1 MSELP
6 VGWELVEI
14 RDVVRSFKTIDPH
27 KSPADIFNYVDIGS
41 IDNQK
46 QIINNP
52 KTFFGKNAPSRARR
66 LISSGDTLF
75 STVRTYLRNI
85 ALVPANLDGAL
96 TSTGICILRPC
107 KLIHPLYLF
116 HWARADEFV
125 NSMSKSMDGTM
136 YPAVT
141 DGDVYSGYI
150 PLPPLPEQHRIV
162 AKLDSLFARSRRAR
176 EELEQV
182 PGLCDRYKQAVLAAA
197 CSGRLTAD
205 WREQNPD
212 VEPASEL
219 LKRIYDKRLRRYKE
233 FAEKTTDQE
242 QKKPSIPK
250 SLRLISDSSFDI
262 PVSWALTH
270 PENITS
276 FDNYSI
282 GIGPFGSN
290 LKVSDYTNNGVPL
303 VFVRHI
309 RTGDFSGQD
318 PKYISLEKANELR
331 LYTVEPLDLLITKM
345 GEPPGDCEIYPSDR
359 PLGVITSDC
368 LKLRVWKDDLV
379 REYFKNCIN
388 SPVIKAQLD
397 LITRGVA
404 QQKIS
409 VERFKSVIF
418 PVPP

>member
-182 PGLCDRYKQAVLAAA
+182 PGLCDRYKQAVLKAAI
-197 CSGRLTAD
+197 SGEYLDEWQAVDIQSVAKVGTGSTPLKSNSGYYSDDGTPWITSAATGK
-205 WREQNPD
+205 PF
-212 VEPASEL
+212 VTSASEFVTKAAIVDHR
-219 LKRIYDKRLRRYKE
+219 LKNTL
-233 FAEKTTDQE
+233 
-242 QKKPSIPK
+242 
-250 SLRLISDSSFDI
+250 
-262 PVSWALTH
+262 
-270 PENITS
+270 
-276 FDNYSI
+276 
-282 GIGPFGSN
+282 
-290 LKVSDYTNNGVPL
+290 
-303 VFVRHI
+303 
-309 RTGDFSGQD
+309 
-318 PKYISLEKANELR
+318 
-331 LYTVEPLDLLITKM
+331 
-345 GEPPGDCEIYPSDR
+345 
-359 PLGVITSDC
+359 
-368 LKLRVWKDDLV
+368 
-379 REYFKNCIN
+379 
-388 SPVIKAQLD
+388 
-397 LITRGVA
+397 
-404 QQKIS
+404 
-409 VERFKSVIF
+409 
-418 PVPP
+418 